1 MYGSF
6 RVKRM
11 LTTNYYFLQAD
22 NETLINNE
30 YRLDRNVKDNANYT
44 ILQWFDTAFKVNDKN
59 IRN

>member
-30 YRLDRNVKDNANYT
+30 YRIDRNVKDNANYT